1 MANTVIKAGLM
12 KGTNTQTL
20 MSQWEALQTLVA
32 RLINSELPGLI
43 PGDKPY
49 RGFCQR
55 LKGKQGRFRGNLSG
69 KRVDF
74 SGRTVISPDPNLR
87 VDEVAVPERVAKV
100 LTFPERVTLH
110 NIDRL
115 KLAVLNGH
123 DVHPGANYVIS
134 ANSGFKKYVKFGD
147 RSEHAERLRI
157 GDTVERHVVDGEYV
171 MPVTRF
177 AYNT

>member
-1 MANTVIKAGLM
+1 MREDNVF
-12 KGTNTQTL
+12 
-20 MSQWEALQTLVA
+20 SQ
-32 RLINSELPGLI
+32 
-43 PGDKPY
+43 
-49 RGFCQR
+49 
-55 LKGKQGRFRGNLSG
+55 
-69 KRVDF
+69 
-74 SGRTVISPDPNLR
+74 
-87 VDEVAVPERVAKV
+87 VAVPERVAKV
-100 LTFPERVTLH
+100 LTFPERVTPH

-171 MPVTRF
+171 VPMTRF
-177 AYNT
+177 AYNTNFFSWYQALSYLIASPVCTR